1 MKLPLMT
8 ESGRNET
15 EMHGI
20 ELWKVEPNKD
30 AGVVK
35 RAVRLLASK
44 YSSTVAYA
52 CMACE

>member
-1 MKLPLMT
+1 MKLPLVT

-20 ELWKVEPNKD
+20 DLWKVEPNKV

-35 RAVRLLASK
+35 RAVGSLAAKSSSK
-44 YSSTVAYA
+44 VAYA